1 MISLTLSVF
10 REDPLTLYVFSSVAA
25 FKNKGMFHICK
36 GAFEMTDFSLVF
48 DNTRSGSCV
57 ANDCVII
64 AGADGLPFGG
74 TGGSGC
80 TFLFDCLFLPL
91 AYPFCVRWLS
101 HREILFRHV
110 HPFKGVDRLA
120 ELVSQNVESLAW
132 NLIFVKGRYPHGRPL
147 SPIHCAYTRSFNL
160 AHHVPFEMF

>member
-1 MISLTLSVF
+1 MSLNLSVF

-25 FKNKGMFHICK
+25 FKNKGVFHICK
-36 GAFEMTDFSLVF
+36 GVSEMSDFSLVF

-80 TFLFDCLFLPL
+80 TWFWIDHPILPW
-91 AYPFCVRWLS
+91 PILS
-101 HREILFRHV
+101 VLDGYHTGKF
-110 HPFKGVDRLA
+110 
-120 ELVSQNVESLAW
+120 
-132 NLIFVKGRYPHGRPL
+132 
-147 SPIHCAYTRSFNL
+147 SFN
-160 AHHVPFEMF
+160 MFTHLRASIDSPSW